1 MEVMSMRI
9 DAMNQVSQI
18 YQKSGTRKAAQAN
31 RTSFSDKLE
40 LSQIGKDMQVAKAAV
55 KASPDVRQSRVDEL
69 KTALANGTYSV
80 SNEDLAEKLAGYFGA

>member
-1 MEVMSMRI
+1 MRI

-31 RTSFSDKLE
+31 KTSFADKLE

-55 KASPDVRQSRVDEL
+55 KASPEVRESRVNEL
-69 KTALANGTYSV
+69 KAAIANGTYSV
-80 SNEDLAEKLAGYFGA
+80 SNEDLAEKLAGFFRA

>member
-1 MEVMSMRI
+1 MRI

-31 RTSFSDKLE
+31 KTGFTDRLE

-55 KASPDVRQSRVDEL
+55 KASPDVRENRVNEI
-69 KTALANGTYSV
+69 KAAIANGTYSV